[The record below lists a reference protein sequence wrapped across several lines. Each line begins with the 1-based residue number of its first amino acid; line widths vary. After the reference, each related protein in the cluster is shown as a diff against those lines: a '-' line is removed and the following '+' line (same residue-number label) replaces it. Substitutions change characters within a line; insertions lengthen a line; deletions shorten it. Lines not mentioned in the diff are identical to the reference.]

1 MTKAYSL
8 QLKQFEK

>member
-8 QLKQFEK
+8 QTSR